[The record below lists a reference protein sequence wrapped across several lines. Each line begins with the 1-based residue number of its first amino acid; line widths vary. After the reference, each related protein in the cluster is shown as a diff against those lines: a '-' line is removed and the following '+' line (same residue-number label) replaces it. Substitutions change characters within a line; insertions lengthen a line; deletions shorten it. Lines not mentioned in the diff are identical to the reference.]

1 MKPQLP
7 VFYGDGR
14 VSSSADG
21 EYETT
26 RTGSTAEEDLKR
38 RRAML
43 RAIGANRCGCARWS
57 GCIPTSDCPPR
68 HPTASY
74 ASMYNLLVGHLTNPD
89 SVGHRLGTANQNGA
103 ENAYEESVR
112 DVTRF
117 ITELMGDLPPHTVL
131 LVAADHGHE
140 VSGGTGGTSRVVT
153 ELPLFSYRRSV
164 QHSATRLEIEEIAHI
179 LARLTGR
186 PLTSVPAVSPT
197 DTSSVG
203 AAAPS
208 PPAPIRSDVRM
219 IDLAATL
226 SLLAGVPM
234 PRHSEGYPIAQMFEN
249 APRLYWKDH
258 ARDLLY
264 QRYHYVRALLTVEA
278 LEGEALELP
287 SLESIEMNA
296 LAAIAAGAPTG
307 TMDYDLWATI
317 TWFTQLEQVEQVL
330 DKAKEAL
337 ALRYGSRN
345 LVIVLV
351 LLLLL
356 VSVQSYVLIAMTLAD
371 PVYIFTYRRYAHE
384 STASYWKVPDV
395 IALCWAVA
403 IVLIY
408 YFITITVYLALMQG
422 TYGYSAFDSS
432 HVHDVFSR
440 RRYLIAALLP
450 GIVCQWALTRSFTV
464 WYRQPLKRKPRTG
477 RESPLL
483 LALRGLVK
491 LRLLLSAQVES
502 REVCTVYLIRLY
514 LAAVSVFATFFIFL
528 CSATVSFPLPYMFQP
543 THLDESSWE
552 SRFQTLTFKLL
563 SLPLL
568 LGAAYNL
575 YVAKDL
581 RVPWE
586 MRARCERGG
595 RCDLR

>member
-1 MKPQLP
+1 
-7 VFYGDGR
+7 
-14 VSSSADG
+14 
-21 EYETT
+21 
-26 RTGSTAEEDLKR
+26 
-38 RRAML
+38 ML
-43 RAIGANRCGCARWS
+43 RAIGANRCGCTRWS
-57 GCIPTSDCPPR
+57 GCLPTDDCLSR
-68 HPTASY
+68 PTASY

-89 SVGHRLGTANQNGA
+89 SIGHRLGTANQNGA

-117 ITELMGDLPPHTVL
+117 VLELMGDLPPNTVL

-140 VSGGTGGTSRVVT
+140 VSGGAGGTSRIVT

-186 PLTSVPAVSPT
+186 PLTSVPAVST
-197 DTSSVG
+197 TATSSVG
-203 AAAPS
+203 ATVPS

-219 IDLAATL
+219 VDLAATL

-278 LEGEALELP
+278 LEGEALQLP

-296 LAAIAAGAPTG
+296 QAAIAAGAPTL
-307 TMDYDLWATI
+307 MDHDLWATV
-317 TWFTQLEQVEQVL
+317 TWFTQTEQVQVAL
-330 DKAKEAL
+330 DNAKEAL

-345 LVIVLV
+345 FVIVLV

-371 PVYIFTYRRYAHE
+371 PVYIFTYRQYAHA
-384 STASYWKVPDV
+384 STASYWRVPDV

-464 WYRQPLKRKPRTG
+464 WYRKPLKRKPPTG
-477 RESPLL
+477 RESLLL

-514 LAAVSVFATFFIFL
+514 LAALSVFATFFIFL

-543 THLDESSWE
+543 THLDDSSWE

-575 YVAKDL
+575 YAAKDL
-581 RVPWE
+581 RVTSECLWRDAISGDAISGDAISGDEILGDQGLPWSTRSASDSE
-586 MRARCERGG
+586 C
-595 RCDLR
+595 LLLVS